1 MYAPQ
6 NKPSSFKEN
15 SNTLH
20 WERRVFPVKSE
31 TKWKC
36 SLYLSSNLL
45 GDNRRAFNRSSG
57 CLSCFQSAVVEA
69 FSICWESWELK
80 SFVPVS
86 SKSSYWNCIG
96 CESVQQISLRSRCV
110 KVTLSS
116 ALMELPAR
124 ETCVDFTARRRSPE
138 TERRGERGHGWS
150 RGKPWR
156 ARWREKGVNWGPIFL
171 FQHRPS
177 EAVWRQIFHSEGGE
191 TWRPSRAGLPLWT
204 LGRWMPLR
212 NLRNKSVKE
221 CIKSLSPTPPFWA

>member
-124 ETCVDFTARRRSPE
+124 ETCWFHGPPKVSGDREARRERARMEQGKTVESEVERERCKLRANFSIPTQAKWSGVETDIPFWGWGGLETFQSWSSIVNVGKMNASPKSPE
-138 TERRGERGHGWS
+138 QKR
-150 RGKPWR
+150 
-156 ARWREKGVNWGPIFL
+156 
-171 FQHRPS
+171 
-177 EAVWRQIFHSEGGE
+177 
-191 TWRPSRAGLPLWT
+191 
-204 LGRWMPLR
+204 
-212 NLRNKSVKE
+212 
-221 CIKSLSPTPPFWA
+221 